1 MNPILT
7 RAEVQAQIERF
18 LDTSLSA
25 PQLARWAFQR
35 FCDIEEELLVA
46 EAEHEDEIEAVLD
59 QLMWGDSDPFVI
71 TEEAAAT
78 LLWRLTSAEAPDQ
91 GAN

>member
-18 LDTSLSA
+18 LDGSLSG
-25 PQLARWAFQR
+25 PGLARWAFQR

-46 EAEHEDEIEAVLD
+46 EAKHEDVIEAVLD
-59 QLMWGDSDPFVI
+59 ELMWGDSDPFVI
-71 TEEAAAT
+71 TKGAAAT
-78 LLWRLTSAEAPDQ
+78 LLGRLTGAETPDQ